1 MRGDDRTEASE
12 RRDAEARPGSKNRA
26 CMQGIPRNLGG
37 PTFPSQKPGG
47 DPVNNT
53 RLAACVLDAAR
64 ETKQSTETVPKR
76 EGRPK
81 RPE

>member
-1 MRGDDRTEASE
+1 
-12 RRDAEARPGSKNRA
+12 
-26 CMQGIPRNLGG
+26 MQGIPRNLGG

-53 RLAACVLDAAR
+53 RLVVCVLQTAR
-64 ETKQSTETVPKR
+64 ETNLSTETVPKR

>member
-1 MRGDDRTEASE
+1 
-12 RRDAEARPGSKNRA
+12 
-26 CMQGIPRNLGG
+26 MQGIPRNLGD

-53 RLAACVLDAAR
+53 RLVVSVLQTAR
-64 ETKQSTETVPKR
+64 ETNLSTETVPKR